1 MLNKFKILIFII
13 FIFQSNILLAQDQFN
28 FDVTEIEI
36 KENGN
41 KFFGLKRG
49 TITTDSGLVI
59 NADKFIYD
67 KILNILDAEGNV
79 KIIDKLNN
87 YTIYT
92 SKITYLKNDE
102 IIFTKG
108 DSKAVNDNT
117 VILAQE
123 FKYLKKT
130 NLLIAKNK
138 VTIDDPDED
147 IVIFSQEITYDQNKN
162 VIFTEG
168 FTEARVQNKY
178 NFYSKNVFYNKQ
190 NAELSSKKKTQVLDD
205 KYNLYELDKFNY
217 SKKEFLLKGE
227 NVKIKTNFNSN
238 INSDEYFFES
248 GFFDLDN
255 RNFNASNTKISM
267 QKSIFGNIENDP
279 RLFGVTSFKEGK
291 ITQVNK
297 GMFTSCKKRE
307 GCPPWSIQ
315 AQKIIHDKKKK
326 QLIYDHAFIKV
337 YDFPIVY
344 FPKFFHPDP
353 TVKRQSG
360 LLKPILNESE
370 ILGSSLQLPYFKI
383 LSTDRDITFRPNIF
397 NNNIFMLQNEYR
409 EKTENSTLIADFA
422 FTNGY
427 KSSLSNK
434 KKSISHLFAKYKSN
448 LNLNNF
454 ISSKLNI
461 NLEKVTN
468 DTYLK
473 VFDGNLSE
481 MAVRPDKNNLIS
493 SIDLSLEHD
502 DFNFSTGLTSYE
514 TLSGK
519 NSDRYQYVLPY
530 FNFSKNLFENQDLF
544 NISFNSSGSNNL
556 KNTNNLRSRIVN
568 DINIESND
576 YIFDSGLKNKFG
588 TYLKN
593 LNTTGKNDDLYK
605 SSPQVEL
612 MGIFEMSSSLPLIK
626 YGEMFNDYIEPK
638 ISFRFNPSD
647 MKDHSNSSRKINTSN
662 IFEINRLGL
671 TDTFEEGKSLTIGF
685 EYKKERIEN
694 INNYFGFKVG
704 SVFRHDDEVRI
715 PSSSSIKQSGDLIG
729 SVEGNLNKNF
739 NFSYDFAIDNNY
751 KTLEYNSFNADF
763 NFNKFSTGIK
773 FIEEN
778 GKIGDA
784 NSIENTLSY
793 KFDENNYLSFN
804 TRRNR
809 KINFTE
815 FYDLIY
821 EYKNDCLTAGIKFKK
836 TYYQDRDL
844 LPTENL
850 IFSITLFPITTYEK
864 DFNNL
869 QETIDR
875 LKE

>member
-1 MLNKFKILIFII
+1 MKNKINKIIYL
-13 FIFQSNILLAQDQFN
+13 FIFLLLSFSANSQEQFN
-28 FDVTEIEI
+28 FDVTQIDI
-36 KENGN
+36 LENGN
-41 KFFGLKRG
+41 KFIGTKRG
-49 TITTDSGLVI
+49 TITTDSGVVI
-59 NADKFIYD
+59 NADKFIYN
-67 KILNILDAEGNV
+67 KILNILDAQGDI
-79 KIIDKLNN
+79 KIIDKFNN
-87 YTIYT
+87 FTIYT
-92 SKITYLKNDE
+92 NEITYLKNNE

-108 DSKAVNDNT
+108 DSRADNDNT
-117 VILAQE
+117 TILAQE
-123 FKYLKKT
+123 FKYLKKN

-138 VTIDDPDED
+138 VKIDDADED
-147 IVIFSQEITYDQNKN
+147 IVIFSKEITYDQNKN
-162 VIFTEG
+162 IIFTEG

-178 NFYSKNVFYNKQ
+178 NFYSNNVFYNKQ
-190 NAELSSKKKTQVLDD
+190 NTELASKKKTQILDD
-205 KYNLYELDKFNY
+205 KFNLYELDEFNY

-248 GFFDLDN
+248 GFFNLDN
-255 RNFNASNTKISM
+255 RNFNAGNTKISM

-297 GMFTSCKKRE
+297 GIFTSCKKRE

-326 QLIYDHAFIKV
+326 QLIYDNAFLKV

-370 ILGSSLQLPYFKI
+370 TLGSSLQLPYFKI

-481 MAVRPDKNNLIS
+481 MAVRPDKNTLTS
-493 SIDLSLEHD
+493 SIDLYLEHY

-514 TLSGK
+514 TLNGK

-530 FNFSKNLFENQDLF
+530 FNFSKNLFENQNSF
-544 NISFNSSGSNNL
+544 NISLNSSGSNNL
-556 KNTNNLRSRIVN
+556 RNTNNLRSRIVN
-568 DINIESND
+568 DLSIESND
-576 YIFDSGLKNKFG
+576 YTFDSGLKYKFG
-588 TYLKN
+588 TYFKN
-593 LNTTGKNDDLYK
+593 LNTTGKNDQLYK

-612 MGIFEMSSSLPLIK
+612 IGIFEMNSSLPLIK
-626 YGEMFNDYIEPK
+626 YGEIFNDYIEPK
-638 ISFRFNPSD
+638 ISFRFNPSEMND
-647 MKDHSNSSRKINTSN
+647 YSNSSRKINSSN
-662 IFEINRLGL
+662 IFAINRLGL
-671 TDTFEEGKSLTIGF
+671 IDTFEEGQSITMGF

-694 INNYFGFKVG
+694 INNYFGFKVA
-704 SVFRHDDEVRI
+704 SVLRHKDEARI

-729 SVEGNLNKNF
+729 SIQNNLNKNL

-778 GKIGDA
+778 GKVGDA
-784 NSIENTLSY
+784 NSIENTLRY
-793 KFDENNYLSFN
+793 NFDENNYLSFN

-809 KINFTE
+809 KINLTE
-815 FYDLIY
+815 YYDLIY
-821 EYKNDCLTAGIKFKK
+821 EYKNDCLTAGIKYNK

-844 LPTENL
+844 QPTENFM
-850 IFSITLFPITTYEK
+850 ISITLFPLTTYETNF
-864 DFNNL
+864 DGI
-869 QETIDR
+869 Q
-875 LKE
+875 

>member
-59 NADKFIYD
+59 NADRFIYD
-67 KILNILDAEGNV
+67 KILNILDAQGNV
-79 KIIDKLNN
+79 KIIDKFNN

-92 SKITYLKNDE
+92 NKITYLKNDE

-138 VTIDDPDED
+138 VTINDPDED

-297 GMFTSCKKRE
+297 GIFTSCKKRE

-326 QLIYDHAFIKV
+326 QLIYDNAFLKV

-729 SVEGNLNKNF
+729 SVESNLNKNL

-784 NSIENTLSY
+784 NSIENTLRY
-793 KFDENNYLSFN
+793 NFDENNYLSFN

-809 KINFTE
+809 KISFTE
-815 FYDLIY
+815 YYNLIY
-821 EYKNDCLTAGIKFKK
+821 EYKNDCLTAGIKYNKI
-836 TYYQDRDL
+836 YYQDRDL
-844 LPTENL
+844 LPTENFM
-850 IFSITLFPITTYEK
+850 ISITLFPLTTYETNF
-864 DFNNL
+864 DGI
-869 QETIDR
+869 Q
-875 LKE
+875 

>member
-67 KILNILDAEGNV
+67 KILNILDAQGNV

-92 SKITYLKNDE
+92 NKITYLKNDE

-326 QLIYDHAFIKV
+326 QLIYDNAFLKV

-370 ILGSSLQLPYFKI
+370 TLGSSLQLPYFKI

-729 SVEGNLNKNF
+729 SIQSNLNKNL

-784 NSIENTLSY
+784 NSIENTLRY
-793 KFDENNYLSFN
+793 NFDENNYLSFN

-809 KINFTE
+809 KISFTE
-815 FYDLIY
+815 YYNLIY
-821 EYKNDCLTAGIKFKK
+821 EYKNDCLTAGIKYNK
-836 TYYQDRDL
+836 TFYQDRDL
-844 LPTENL
+844 LPAENFM
-850 IFSITLFPITTYEK
+850 FSITLFPLTTYETNF
-864 DFNNL
+864 DGI
-869 QETIDR
+869 Q
-875 LKE
+875 

>member
-67 KILNILDAEGNV
+67 KILNILDAQGNV

-92 SKITYLKNDE
+92 NKITYLKNDE

-255 RNFNASNTKISM
+255 RNFNAGNTKISM

-297 GMFTSCKKRE
+297 GIFTSCKKRE

-326 QLIYDHAFIKV
+326 QLIYDNAFLKV

-370 ILGSSLQLPYFKI
+370 TLGSSLQLPYFKI

-647 MKDHSNSSRKINTSN
+647 MKDYSNSSRKINTSN

-729 SVEGNLNKNF
+729 SVEGNLNKNL

-784 NSIENTLSY
+784 NSIENTLRY
-793 KFDENNYLSFN
+793 NFDENNYLSFN

-809 KINFTE
+809 KISFTE
-815 FYDLIY
+815 YYNLIY
-821 EYKNDCLTAGIKFKK
+821 EYKNDCLTAGIKYNK
-836 TYYQDRDL
+836 TFYQDRDL
-844 LPTENL
+844 LPAENFM
-850 IFSITLFPITTYEK
+850 FSITLFPLTTYETNF
-864 DFNNL
+864 DGI
-869 QETIDR
+869 Q
-875 LKE
+875 

>member
-49 TITTDSGLVI
+49 SITTDSGLVI

-67 KILNILDAEGNV
+67 KILNILDAQGNV
-79 KIIDKLNN
+79 KIIDKFNN

-92 SKITYLKNDE
+92 NKITYLKNDE

-297 GMFTSCKKRE
+297 GIFTSCKKRE

-326 QLIYDHAFIKV
+326 QLIYDHAFLKV

-370 ILGSSLQLPYFKI
+370 TLGSSLQLPYFKI

-647 MKDHSNSSRKINTSN
+647 MKDYSNSSRKINTSN

-671 TDTFEEGKSLTIGF
+671 ADTFEEGKSLTIGF

-729 SVEGNLNKNF
+729 SVEGNLNKNL

-784 NSIENTLSY
+784 NSIENTLRY
-793 KFDENNYLSFN
+793 NFDENNYLSFN

-809 KINFTE
+809 KISFTE
-815 FYDLIY
+815 YYNLIY
-821 EYKNDCLTAGIKFKK
+821 EYKNDCLTAGIKYNK

-844 LPTENL
+844 LPTENFM
-850 IFSITLFPITTYEK
+850 ISITLFPLTTYETNF
-864 DFNNL
+864 DGI
-869 QETIDR
+869 Q
-875 LKE
+875 

>member
-67 KILNILDAEGNV
+67 KILNILDAQGNV

-92 SKITYLKNDE
+92 NKITYLKNDE

-297 GMFTSCKKRE
+297 GIFTSCKKRE

-370 ILGSSLQLPYFKI
+370 TLGSSLQLPYFKI

-671 TDTFEEGKSLTIGF
+671 ADTFEEGKSLTIGF

-729 SVEGNLNKNF
+729 SIQSNLNKNL

-784 NSIENTLSY
+784 NSIENTLRY
-793 KFDENNYLSFN
+793 NFDENNYLSFN

-809 KINFTE
+809 KISFTE
-815 FYDLIY
+815 YYNLIY
-821 EYKNDCLTAGIKFKK
+821 EYKNDCLTAGIKYNK
-836 TYYQDRDL
+836 TFYQDRDL
-844 LPTENL
+844 LPTENFM
-850 IFSITLFPITTYEK
+850 ISITLFPLTTYETNF
-864 DFNNL
+864 DGI
-869 QETIDR
+869 Q
-875 LKE
+875 

>member
-92 SKITYLKNDE
+92 NKITYLKNDE

-217 SKKEFLLKGE
+217 SKKDFLLKGE

-370 ILGSSLQLPYFKI
+370 TLGSSLQLPYFKI

-784 NSIENTLSY
+784 NSIENTLRY
-793 KFDENNYLSFN
+793 NFDENNYLSFN

-809 KINFTE
+809 KISFTE
-815 FYDLIY
+815 YYNLIY
-821 EYKNDCLTAGIKFKK
+821 EYKNDCLTAGIKYNK

-844 LPTENL
+844 LPTENFM
-850 IFSITLFPITTYEK
+850 ISITLFPLTTYETNF
-864 DFNNL
+864 DGI
-869 QETIDR
+869 Q
-875 LKE
+875 

>member
-92 SKITYLKNDE
+92 NKITYLKNDE
-102 IIFTKG
+102 IIVTKG

-217 SKKEFLLKGE
+217 SKKDFLLKGE

-279 RLFGVTSFKEGK
+279 RLFGVTSFKKGK

-326 QLIYDHAFIKV
+326 QLIYDHAFLKV

-481 MAVRPDKNNLIS
+481 MVVRPDKNNLIS

-576 YIFDSGLKNKFG
+576 YIFDSGSKNKFG

-612 MGIFEMSSSLPLIK
+612 MGIFEMSTSLPLIK
-626 YGEMFNDYIEPK
+626 YGEIFNDYIEPK

-704 SVFRHDDEVRI
+704 SVFRHDDQVRI

-729 SVEGNLNKNF
+729 SIQSNLNKNL

-751 KTLEYNSFNADF
+751 KTFEYNSFTADF

-784 NSIENTLSY
+784 NSIENTLRY
-793 KFDENNYLSFN
+793 NFDENNYLSFN

-809 KINFTE
+809 NISLTE
-815 FYDLIY
+815 YYNLIY
-821 EYKNDCLTAGIKFKK
+821 EYKNDCLTAGIKYNK

-844 LPTENL
+844 LPTENFM
-850 IFSITLFPITTYEK
+850 ISITLFPLATYETNF
-864 DFNNL
+864 DGI
-869 QETIDR
+869 Q
-875 LKE
+875 

>member
-13 FIFQSNILLAQDQFN
+13 FIFQFNILLAQDQFN

-49 TITTDSGLVI
+49 KITTDSGLVI

-67 KILNILDAEGNV
+67 KILNILDAHGNV

-92 SKITYLKNDE
+92 NKITYLKNDE

-162 VIFTEG
+162 VILTEG

-255 RNFNASNTKISM
+255 RNFDAGNTKVSM
-267 QKSIFGNIENDP
+267 QKGIFGNIENDP
-279 RLFGVTSFKEGK
+279 RLFGVTSFKEGE
-291 ITQVNK
+291 ITQINK
-297 GMFTSCKKRE
+297 GVFTSCKKRE

-337 YDFPIVY
+337 YDLPIIY

-370 ILGSSLQLPYFKI
+370 TLGSSLQLPYFKI

-397 NNNIFMLQNEYR
+397 NKNIFMLQNEYR

-434 KKSISHLFAKYKSN
+434 KKNISHLFAKYKSN

-461 NLEKVTN
+461 NLQKVTN

-481 MAVRPDKNNLIS
+481 MAVKPDKNNLTS
-493 SIDLSLEHD
+493 SIDLSLDHNN
-502 DFNFSTGLTSYE
+502 FNFSTGLTSYE
-514 TLSGK
+514 KLSGK
-519 NSDRYQYVLPY
+519 NSDRYQFVLPY
-530 FNFSKNLFENQDLF
+530 FNFSKNLFESQNLF
-544 NISFNSSGSNNL
+544 NISLNSTGSNNL

-568 DINIESND
+568 DLNIESND
-576 YIFDSGLKNKFG
+576 YIFDFGLKNKFR

-612 MGIFEMSSSLPLIK
+612 MGIFEISSSLPLIK
-626 YGEMFNDYIEPK
+626 YGEIFNDYIEPK

-647 MKDHSNSSRKINTSN
+647 MKDYSNSSRKINTSN

-671 TDTFEEGKSLTIGF
+671 TDTFEEGKSLTMGF
-685 EYKKERIEN
+685 EYKKESIEN

-704 SVFRHDDEVRI
+704 SVFRNNDEVRI

-729 SVEGNLNKNF
+729 SIESNLNKNL
-739 NFSYDFAIDNNY
+739 NFSYDFAIDNDY

-784 NSIENTLSY
+784 NSIENTLRY
-793 KFDENNYLSFN
+793 NFDENNYLSFN

-809 KINFTE
+809 KISFTE
-815 FYDLIY
+815 YYNLIY
-821 EYKNDCLTAGIKFKK
+821 EYKNDCLTAGIKYNK

-844 LPTENL
+844 LPTENFM
-850 IFSITLFPITTYEK
+850 ISITLFPLTTYETNF
-864 DFNNL
+864 DGI
-869 QETIDR
+869 Q
-875 LKE
+875 

>member
-67 KILNILDAEGNV
+67 KILNILDAQGNV

-92 SKITYLKNDE
+92 NKITYLKNDE

-178 NFYSKNVFYNKQ
+178 NFYSNNVFYNKQ

-255 RNFNASNTKISM
+255 RNFNAGNTKISM

-279 RLFGVTSFKEGK
+279 RLFGVTSFKEGE

-297 GMFTSCKKRE
+297 GIFTSCKKRE

-326 QLIYDHAFIKV
+326 QLIYDHAFLKV

-370 ILGSSLQLPYFKI
+370 TLGSSLQLPYFKI

-647 MKDHSNSSRKINTSN
+647 MKDYSNSSRKINTSN

-729 SVEGNLNKNF
+729 SIQSNLNKNL

-784 NSIENTLSY
+784 NSIENTLRY
-793 KFDENNYLSFN
+793 NFDENNYLSFN

-809 KINFTE
+809 KISFTE
-815 FYDLIY
+815 YYNLIY
-821 EYKNDCLTAGIKFKK
+821 EYKNDCLTAGIKYNK
-836 TYYQDRDL
+836 TFYQDRDL
-844 LPTENL
+844 LPTENFM
-850 IFSITLFPITTYEK
+850 ISITLFPLTTYETNF
-864 DFNNL
+864 DGI
-869 QETIDR
+869 Q
-875 LKE
+875 

>member
-1 MLNKFKILIFII
+1 MFSIINKMLNFPL
-13 FIFQSNILLAQDQFN
+13 
-28 FDVTEIEI
+28 
-36 KENGN
+36 
-41 KFFGLKRG
+41 
-49 TITTDSGLVI
+49 
-59 NADKFIYD
+59 
-67 KILNILDAEGNV
+67 
-79 KIIDKLNN
+79 
-87 YTIYT
+87 
-92 SKITYLKNDE
+92 
-102 IIFTKG
+102 
-108 DSKAVNDNT
+108 
-117 VILAQE
+117 
-123 FKYLKKT
+123 
-130 NLLIAKNK
+130 
-138 VTIDDPDED
+138 
-147 IVIFSQEITYDQNKN
+147 
-162 VIFTEG
+162 
-168 FTEARVQNKY
+168 
-178 NFYSKNVFYNKQ
+178 
-190 NAELSSKKKTQVLDD
+190 KKKTQVLDD

-248 GFFDLDN
+248 GFFYLDN
-255 RNFNASNTKISM
+255 RNFKAGNTKISM

-279 RLFGVTSFKEGK
+279 RLFGVTSFKEGE

-297 GMFTSCKKRE
+297 GIFTSCKKRE

-326 QLIYDHAFIKV
+326 QLIYDNAFLKV

-353 TVKRQSG
+353 TVKRQTG

-370 ILGSSLQLPYFKI
+370 TLGSSLQLPYFKI
-383 LSTDRDITFRPNIF
+383 ISTDRDITFRPNIF

-427 KSSLSNK
+427 KSSSSNK

-530 FNFSKNLFENQDLF
+530 FNFSKNLFENRDLF

-612 MGIFEMSSSLPLIK
+612 MGIFEMSSSLPMIK

-671 TDTFEEGKSLTIGF
+671 ADTFEEGKSLTIGF

-729 SVEGNLNKNF
+729 SVEGNLNKNL

-784 NSIENTLSY
+784 NSIENTLRY
-793 KFDENNYLSFN
+793 NFDENNYLSFN

-809 KINFTE
+809 KISFTE
-815 FYDLIY
+815 YYNLIY
-821 EYKNDCLTAGIKFKK
+821 EYKNDCLTAGIKYNK
-836 TYYQDRDL
+836 TFYQDRDL
-844 LPTENL
+844 LPAENFM
-850 IFSITLFPITTYEK
+850 FSITLFPLTTYETNF
-864 DFNNL
+864 DGI
-869 QETIDR
+869 Q
-875 LKE
+875 

>member
-49 TITTDSGLVI
+49 SITTDSGLVI

-92 SKITYLKNDE
+92 NKITYLKNDE

-117 VILAQE
+117 VILAQQ

-205 KYNLYELDKFNY
+205 KNNLYELDKFNY

-326 QLIYDHAFIKV
+326 QLIYDNAFLKV

-370 ILGSSLQLPYFKI
+370 TLGSSLQLPYFKI
-383 LSTDRDITFRPNIF
+383 ISTDRDITFRPNIF

-530 FNFSKNLFENQDLF
+530 FNFSKNLFENRDLF

-647 MKDHSNSSRKINTSN
+647 MKDYSNSSRKINTSN

-671 TDTFEEGKSLTIGF
+671 ADTFEEGKSLTIGF

-729 SVEGNLNKNF
+729 SIQSNLNKNL

-751 KTLEYNSFNADF
+751 KTFEYNSFNADF

-784 NSIENTLSY
+784 NSIENTLRY
-793 KFDENNYLSFN
+793 NFDENNYLSFN

-809 KINFTE
+809 KISFTE
-815 FYDLIY
+815 YYNLIY
-821 EYKNDCLTAGIKFKK
+821 EYKNDCLTAGIKYNK

-844 LPTENL
+844 LPTENFM
-850 IFSITLFPITTYEK
+850 ISITLFPLTTYETNF
-864 DFNNL
+864 DG
-869 QETIDR
+869 IR
-875 LKE
+875 

>member
-92 SKITYLKNDE
+92 NKITYLKNDE

-217 SKKEFLLKGE
+217 SKKDFLLKGE

-370 ILGSSLQLPYFKI
+370 TLGSSLQLPYFKI

-647 MKDHSNSSRKINTSN
+647 MKDYSNSSRKINTSN

-671 TDTFEEGKSLTIGF
+671 ADTFEEGKSLTIGF

-729 SVEGNLNKNF
+729 SIQSNLNKNL

-784 NSIENTLSY
+784 NSIENTLRY
-793 KFDENNYLSFN
+793 NFDENNYLSFN

-809 KINFTE
+809 KISFTE
-815 FYDLIY
+815 YYNLIY
-821 EYKNDCLTAGIKFKK
+821 EYKNDCLTAGIKYNK

-844 LPTENL
+844 LPTENFM
-850 IFSITLFPITTYEK
+850 ISITLFPLTTYETNF
-864 DFNNL
+864 DGI
-869 QETIDR
+869 Q
-875 LKE
+875 

>member
-1 MLNKFKILIFII
+1 MLNKFKILIFIL
-13 FIFQSNILLAQDQFN
+13 FIFQFNILQAQDQFN

-59 NADKFIYD
+59 NADRFIYD
-67 KILNILDAEGNV
+67 KILNILDAQGNV
-79 KIIDKLNN
+79 KIIDKFNN

-92 SKITYLKNDE
+92 NKITYLKNDE

-255 RNFNASNTKISM
+255 RNFNAGNTKISM
-267 QKSIFGNIENDP
+267 QKGIFGNIENDP
-279 RLFGVTSFKEGK
+279 RLFGVTSFKEGE

-297 GMFTSCKKRE
+297 GVFTSCKKRE

-326 QLIYDHAFIKV
+326 QLIYDNAFLKV

-729 SVEGNLNKNF
+729 SVEGNLNKNL

-784 NSIENTLSY
+784 NSIENTLRY
-793 KFDENNYLSFN
+793 NFDENNYLSFN

-809 KINFTE
+809 KISFTE
-815 FYDLIY
+815 YYNLIY
-821 EYKNDCLTAGIKFKK
+821 EYKNDCLTAGIKYNK
-836 TYYQDRDL
+836 TFYQDRDL
-844 LPTENL
+844 LPAENFM
-850 IFSITLFPITTYEK
+850 FSITLFPLTTYETNF
-864 DFNNL
+864 DGI
-869 QETIDR
+869 Q
-875 LKE
+875 

>member
-1 MLNKFKILIFII
+1 MLNKFKILIFIL
-13 FIFQSNILLAQDQFN
+13 FIFQFNILQAQDQFN

-67 KILNILDAEGNV
+67 KIPNILDAQGNV
-79 KIIDKLNN
+79 KIIDKFNN
-87 YTIYT
+87 HTIYT
-92 SKITYLKNDE
+92 NKITYLKNDE

-217 SKKEFLLKGE
+217 SKKDFLLKGE

-255 RNFNASNTKISM
+255 RNFNAGNTKISM

-297 GMFTSCKKRE
+297 GIFTSCKKRE

-326 QLIYDHAFIKV
+326 QLIYDNAFLKV

-481 MAVRPDKNNLIS
+481 MAVRPDKNNLTS

-647 MKDHSNSSRKINTSN
+647 MKDYSNSSRKINTSN

-729 SVEGNLNKNF
+729 SIQSNLNKNL

-784 NSIENTLSY
+784 NSIENTLRY
-793 KFDENNYLSFN
+793 NFDENNYLSFN

-809 KINFTE
+809 KISFTE
-815 FYDLIY
+815 YYNLIY
-821 EYKNDCLTAGIKFKK
+821 EYKNDCLTAGIKYNK
-836 TYYQDRDL
+836 TFYQDRDL
-844 LPTENL
+844 LPTENFM
-850 IFSITLFPITTYEK
+850 ISITLFPLTTYETNF
-864 DFNNL
+864 DGI
-869 QETIDR
+869 Q
-875 LKE
+875 

>member
-13 FIFQSNILLAQDQFN
+13 IIFQFNILLAQDQFN

-67 KILNILDAEGNV
+67 KILNILDAQGNV

-92 SKITYLKNDE
+92 NKITYLKNDE

-205 KYNLYELDKFNY
+205 KNNLYELDKFNY
-217 SKKEFLLKGE
+217 SKKDFLLKGE

-370 ILGSSLQLPYFKI
+370 TLGSSLQLPYFKI

-638 ISFRFNPSD
+638 ISFRFNPSN
-647 MKDHSNSSRKINTSN
+647 MKDYSNSSRKINTSN

-671 TDTFEEGKSLTIGF
+671 ADTFEEGKSLTIGF

-729 SVEGNLNKNF
+729 SVEGNLNKNL

-784 NSIENTLSY
+784 NSIENTLRY
-793 KFDENNYLSFN
+793 NFDENNYLSFN

-809 KINFTE
+809 KISFTE
-815 FYDLIY
+815 YYNLIY
-821 EYKNDCLTAGIKFKK
+821 EYKNDCLTAGIKYNK
-836 TYYQDRDL
+836 TFYQDRDL
-844 LPTENL
+844 LPAENFM
-850 IFSITLFPITTYEK
+850 FSITLFPLTTYETNF
-864 DFNNL
+864 DGI
-869 QETIDR
+869 Q
-875 LKE
+875 

>member
-1 MLNKFKILIFII
+1 MINKFKIILFVILTFH
-13 FIFQSNILLAQDQFN
+13 SNILFGQEQFN

-41 KFFGLKRG
+41 KFIGLKRG
-49 TITTDSGLVI
+49 TITTDNGI
-59 NADKFIYD
+59 IIDADNFIYD
-67 KILNILDAEGNV
+67 KISNILNAQGNV
-79 KIIDKLNN
+79 KIIDENN
-87 YTIYT
+87 NTVIF
-92 SKITYLKNDE
+92 SNKITYLKNDE

-108 DSKAVNDNT
+108 DSKAINDNT

-130 NLLIAKNK
+130 NVLIAKNK
-138 VTIDDPDED
+138 VKIDDLEED
-147 IVIFSQEITYDQNKN
+147 IVIFAQEITYDQDKN
-162 VIFTEG
+162 IIFTEG
-168 FTEARVQNKY
+168 FTEAKIQDKY
-178 NFYSKNVFYNKQ
+178 NFYSNNVFYNKQ
-190 NAELSSKKKTQVLDD
+190 NAELTSKKKTQVLDD
-205 KYNLYELDKFNY
+205 KLNLYELDEFKY
-217 SKKEFLLKGE
+217 SKEKFLLKGK
-227 NVKIKTNFNSN
+227 NVKIKTNLNSN
-238 INSDEYFFES
+238 NNSDEYFFDS
-248 GFFDLDN
+248 GFFNLN
-255 RNFNASNTKISM
+255 NKNFNAGKTKISM
-267 QKSIFGNIENDP
+267 NKSIFGNIENDP
-279 RLFGVTSFKEGK
+279 RLLGVMSFKEDE

-297 GMFTSCKKRE
+297 GIFTSCKKRE
-307 GCPPWSIQ
+307 GCPPWSVQ

-326 QLIYDHAFIKV
+326 QLIYDHALIKV
-337 YDFPIVY
+337 YDFPVFY

-370 ILGSSLQLPYFKI
+370 ILGSSLQIPYFKI

-409 EKTENSTLIADFA
+409 EKTKNSTLIADFA
-422 FTNGY
+422 FTKGY

-434 KKSISHLFAKYKSN
+434 EKSISHLFAEYKSN
-448 LNLNNF
+448 LDLDNF

-461 NLEKVTN
+461 NLAKVTN

-481 MAVRPDKNNLIS
+481 MLIRPSKGSLTS

-502 DFNFSTGLTSYE
+502 DFNFSTGLKSYE
-514 TLSGK
+514 KLSGK
-519 NSDRYQYVLPY
+519 NSDRYQYVLPH
-530 FNFSKNLFENQDLF
+530 FNFSKNLFENQNLF
-544 NISFNSSGSNNL
+544 NISLNSSGSNNL

-568 DINIESND
+568 DLSIESND
-576 YIFDSGLKNKFG
+576 YIFDSGLKNNFG

-593 LNTTGKNDDLYK
+593 LNTSGKNDDLYK

-626 YGEMFNDYIEPK
+626 YGEIFNDYIEPK

-647 MKDHSNSSRKINTSN
+647 MKDYSNSSRKINTSN

-671 TDTFEEGKSLTIGF
+671 ADTFEEGKSLTMGF
-685 EYKKERIEN
+685 EYKKERIDN

-704 SVFRHDDEVRI
+704 TVFRNDEEARI

-729 SVEGNLNKNF
+729 SIESNLNKNL
-739 NFSYDFAIDNNY
+739 NFSYNFAIDNNY
-751 KTLEYNSFNADF
+751 KTIEYNSFNANF
-763 NFNKFSTGIK
+763 NFNKFSTELK

-778 GKIGDA
+778 GKIGDS
-784 NSIENTLSY
+784 NSIENTISY
-793 KFDENNYLSFN
+793 NFDENNYLSFN

-815 FYDLIY
+815 YYDLIY
-821 EYKNDCLTAGIKFKK
+821 EYKIDCLTAGIKYKK

-844 LPTENL
+844 LPAENF
-850 IFSITLFPITTYEK
+850 IITVTLFPLTTYET
-864 DFNNL
+864 DF
-869 QETIDR
+869 DR
-875 LKE
+875 DRIK

>member
-1 MLNKFKILIFII
+1 MLNKFKILIFIL
-13 FIFQSNILLAQDQFN
+13 FIFQFNILLAQDQFN

-49 TITTDSGLVI
+49 KITTDSGLVI

-67 KILNILDAEGNV
+67 KILNILDAHGNV

-92 SKITYLKNDE
+92 NKITYLKNDE

-138 VTIDDPDED
+138 VTINDPDED

-297 GMFTSCKKRE
+297 GIFTSCKKRE

-326 QLIYDHAFIKV
+326 QLIYDHAFLKV

-370 ILGSSLQLPYFKI
+370 TLGSSLQLPYFKI

-434 KKSISHLFAKYKSN
+434 KKNISHLFAKYKSN

-461 NLEKVTN
+461 NLQKVTN

-481 MAVRPDKNNLIS
+481 MAVKPDKNNLIS

-729 SVEGNLNKNF
+729 SIQSNLNKNL

-784 NSIENTLSY
+784 NSIENTLRY
-793 KFDENNYLSFN
+793 NFDENNYLSFN

-809 KINFTE
+809 KISFTE
-815 FYDLIY
+815 YYNLIY
-821 EYKNDCLTAGIKFKK
+821 EYKNDCLTAGIKYNK

-844 LPTENL
+844 LPTENFM
-850 IFSITLFPITTYEK
+850 ISITLFPLTTYETNF
-864 DFNNL
+864 DGI
-869 QETIDR
+869 Q
-875 LKE
+875 

>member
-205 KYNLYELDKFNY
+205 KNNLYELDKFNY
-217 SKKEFLLKGE
+217 SKKDFLLKGE

-326 QLIYDHAFIKV
+326 QLIYDHAFLKI
-337 YDFPIVY
+337 YDFPVVY

-353 TVKRQSG
+353 SVKRQSG
-360 LLKPILNESE
+360 LLKPVLNESDL
-370 ILGSSLQLPYFKI
+370 LGSSIQVPYFHVISKNK
-383 LSTDRDITFRPNIF
+383 DITFRPNIF
-397 NNNIFMLQNEYR
+397 DSEIYMLQNEYR
-409 EKTENSTLIADFA
+409 QKTEFSSMLADFA
-422 FTNGY
+422 FIKGY
-427 KSSLSNK
+427 QSSGSNRK
-434 KKSISHLFAKYKSN
+434 NISHLFAKYKSN

-638 ISFRFNPSD
+638 ISLRFNPSD
-647 MKDHSNSSRKINTSN
+647 MKDYSNSSRKINTSN

-671 TDTFEEGKSLTIGF
+671 VDTFEEGKSLTIGF

-694 INNYFGFKVG
+694 INNYFRFKVG
-704 SVFRHDDEVRI
+704 SVFRNDEEERI

-729 SVEGNLNKNF
+729 SVEGNLNENF

-793 KFDENNYLSFN
+793 KFDENNYLYFN

-844 LPTENL
+844 LPTENF

>member
-49 TITTDSGLVI
+49 SITTDSGLVI

-67 KILNILDAEGNV
+67 KILNILDAQGNV

-92 SKITYLKNDE
+92 NKITYLKNDE

-123 FKYLKKT
+123 FKYFKKT

-138 VTIDDPDED
+138 VTINDPDED

-248 GFFDLDN
+248 GFFNLDN
-255 RNFNASNTKISM
+255 RNFNAGKTKISM

-279 RLFGVTSFKEGK
+279 RLFGVTSSKEGK
-291 ITQVNK
+291 ITQINK
-297 GMFTSCKKRE
+297 GIFTSCKKRE

-326 QLIYDHAFIKV
+326 QLIYDNAFLKV

-360 LLKPILNESE
+360 LLKPILNESKT
-370 ILGSSLQLPYFKI
+370 LGSSLQLPYFKI
-383 LSTDRDITFRPNIF
+383 ISTDRDITFRPNIF

-568 DINIESND
+568 DIKIESND

-638 ISFRFNPSD
+638 ISFRFNPSN
-647 MKDHSNSSRKINTSN
+647 MKDYSNSRRKINASN

-671 TDTFEEGKSLTIGF
+671 ADTFEEGKSLTIGF

-729 SVEGNLNKNF
+729 SVEGNLNKNL

-784 NSIENTLSY
+784 NSIENTLRY
-793 KFDENNYLSFN
+793 NFDENNYLSFN

-809 KINFTE
+809 KISFTE
-815 FYDLIY
+815 YYNLIY
-821 EYKNDCLTAGIKFKK
+821 EYKNDCLTAGIKYNK
-836 TYYQDRDL
+836 TFYQDRDL
-844 LPTENL
+844 LPAENFM
-850 IFSITLFPITTYEK
+850 FSITLFPLTTYETNF
-864 DFNNL
+864 DGI
-869 QETIDR
+869 Q
-875 LKE
+875 

>member
-67 KILNILDAEGNV
+67 KILNILDAQGNV

-92 SKITYLKNDE
+92 NKITYLKNDE

-279 RLFGVTSFKEGK
+279 RLFGVTSFKEGE

-297 GMFTSCKKRE
+297 GIFTSCKKRE

-326 QLIYDHAFIKV
+326 QLIYDNAFLKV

-370 ILGSSLQLPYFKI
+370 TLGSSLQLPYFKI

-647 MKDHSNSSRKINTSN
+647 MKDYSNSSRKINTSN

-729 SVEGNLNKNF
+729 SVEGNLNKNL

-784 NSIENTLSY
+784 NSIENTLRY
-793 KFDENNYLSFN
+793 NFDENNYLSFN

-809 KINFTE
+809 KISFTE
-815 FYDLIY
+815 YYNLIY
-821 EYKNDCLTAGIKFKK
+821 EYKNDCLTAGIKYNK

-844 LPTENL
+844 LPTENFM
-850 IFSITLFPITTYEK
+850 ISITLFPLTTYETNF
-864 DFNNL
+864 DGI
-869 QETIDR
+869 Q
-875 LKE
+875 

>member
-67 KILNILDAEGNV
+67 KILNILDAQGNV

-92 SKITYLKNDE
+92 NKITYLKNDE

-255 RNFNASNTKISM
+255 RNFNAGNTKISL

-326 QLIYDHAFIKV
+326 QLIYDNAFLKV

-370 ILGSSLQLPYFKI
+370 TLGSSLQLPYFKI

-647 MKDHSNSSRKINTSN
+647 MKDYSNSSRKINTSN

-671 TDTFEEGKSLTIGF
+671 ADTFEEGKSLTIGF

-729 SVEGNLNKNF
+729 SIQSNLNKNL

-784 NSIENTLSY
+784 NSIENTLRY
-793 KFDENNYLSFN
+793 NFDENNYLSFN

-809 KINFTE
+809 KISFTE
-815 FYDLIY
+815 YYNLIY
-821 EYKNDCLTAGIKFKK
+821 EYKNDCLTAGIKYNK

-844 LPTENL
+844 LPTENFM
-850 IFSITLFPITTYEK
+850 ISITLFPLTTYETNF
-864 DFNNL
+864 DGI
-869 QETIDR
+869 Q
-875 LKE
+875 

>member
-1 MLNKFKILIFII
+1 MLNKFKILFFII
-13 FIFQSNILLAQDQFN
+13 FIFQFNILLAQDQFN

-59 NADKFIYD
+59 NADRFIYD
-67 KILNILDAEGNV
+67 KILNTLDAQGNV
-79 KIIDKLNN
+79 KIIDKFNN

-92 SKITYLKNDE
+92 NKITYLKNDE

-255 RNFNASNTKISM
+255 RNFNAGKTKISM

-370 ILGSSLQLPYFKI
+370 TLGSSLQLPYFKI

-427 KSSLSNK
+427 KSSSSNK

-481 MAVRPDKNNLIS
+481 MTVRPDKNNLIS

-638 ISFRFNPSD
+638 ISFRFNPSN
-647 MKDHSNSSRKINTSN
+647 MKDYSNSRRKINTSN

-671 TDTFEEGKSLTIGF
+671 ADTFEEGKSLTIGF

-729 SVEGNLNKNF
+729 SVEGNLNKNL

-784 NSIENTLSY
+784 NSIENTLRY
-793 KFDENNYLSFN
+793 NFDENNYLSFN

-809 KINFTE
+809 KISFTE
-815 FYDLIY
+815 YYNLIY
-821 EYKNDCLTAGIKFKK
+821 EYKNDCLTAGIKYNK
-836 TYYQDRDL
+836 TFYQDRDL
-844 LPTENL
+844 LPAENFM
-850 IFSITLFPITTYEK
+850 FSITLFPLTTYETNF
-864 DFNNL
+864 DG
-869 QETIDR
+869 IR
-875 LKE
+875 

>member
-13 FIFQSNILLAQDQFN
+13 VIFQSNILLAQDQFI
-28 FDVTEIEI
+28 FDITEIEI

-41 KFFGLKRG
+41 KFYGLKRG
-49 TITTDSGLVI
+49 TITTNSGLVI

-67 KILNILDAEGNV
+67 KILNILDAQGDV
-79 KIIDKLNN
+79 KIIDKFNN
-87 YTIYT
+87 YIIYT
-92 SKITYLKNDE
+92 NKITYLKNDE

-108 DSKAVNDNT
+108 DSKALNDNT
-117 VILAQE
+117 IILAEE
-123 FKYLKKT
+123 FKYLKKN

-138 VTIDDPDED
+138 VKIDDPDEN

-248 GFFDLDN
+248 GFFDLNN
-255 RNFNASNTKISM
+255 RNFNAGKTKISM

-297 GMFTSCKKRE
+297 GIFTSCKKRE
-307 GCPPWSIQ
+307 GCPPWSIE

-370 ILGSSLQLPYFKI
+370 TLGSSLQLPYFKI

-481 MAVRPDKNNLIS
+481 MAVRPDKNNLVS

-530 FNFSKNLFENQDLF
+530 FNFSKSLFENQNLF
-544 NISFNSSGSNNL
+544 NISLNSSGSNNL
-556 KNTNNLRSRIVN
+556 KNTNSLRSRIVN
-568 DINIESND
+568 DLNIESND

-593 LNTTGKNDDLYK
+593 LNSTGKNDDLYK

-626 YGEMFNDYIEPK
+626 YGEIFNDYIEPK

-704 SVFRHDDEVRI
+704 SVFRHDDQVKI

-729 SVEGNLNKNF
+729 SIQSNLNKNL

-751 KTLEYNSFNADF
+751 KTFEYNSFNADF

-784 NSIENTLSY
+784 NSIENTLRY
-793 KFDENNYLSFN
+793 NFDENNYLSFN

-809 KINFTE
+809 KISFTE
-815 FYDLIY
+815 YYNLIY
-821 EYKNDCLTAGIKFKK
+821 EYKNDCLTAGIKYNK

-844 LPTENL
+844 LPTENFM
-850 IFSITLFPITTYEK
+850 ISITLFPLTTYESNF
-864 DFNNL
+864 DGI
-869 QETIDR
+869 Q
-875 LKE
+875 

>member
-1 MLNKFKILIFII
+1 MLNKFKILIIVII
-13 FIFQSNILLAQDQFN
+13 LFQFNILLAKDQFN
-28 FDVTEIEI
+28 FDITEIEI

-49 TITTDSGLVI
+49 SITTNSGI
-59 NADKFIYD
+59 EIDADEFIYD
-67 KILNILDAEGNV
+67 KILNILDAQGNV

-87 YTIYT
+87 YTIY
-92 SKITYLKNDE
+92 SNKITYLKNDE

-108 DSKAVNDNT
+108 ASKAINDNMVLT
-117 VILAQE
+117 ADE
-123 FKYLKKT
+123 FKYLKR
-130 NLLIAKNK
+130 NNILIAKNK
-138 VTIDDPDED
+138 VKIDNPDEN
-147 IVIFSQEITYDQNKN
+147 ILIITEELTYDQNKDI
-162 VIFTEG
+162 IFTKG
-168 FTEARVQNKY
+168 FTEAKVQNKY
-178 NFYSKNVFYNKQ
+178 NFYSNNVFYNNQ
-190 NAELSSKKKTQVLDD
+190 NAELASKKKTQVLDD
-205 KYNLYELDKFNY
+205 NFNLYELDEFNY
-217 SKKEFLLKGE
+217 SKKKFLLKGK

-238 INSDEYFFES
+238 NNSDEYFFES
-248 GFFDLDN
+248 GFFDLKN
-255 RNFNASNTKISM
+255 RNFNAGETKINM
-267 QKSIFGNIENDP
+267 QKGVFGNIENDP
-279 RLFGVTSFKEGK
+279 RLFGARSFKEDE
-291 ITQVNK
+291 ITQVDK
-297 GMFTSCKKRE
+297 GIFTSCKKRE

-315 AQKIIHDKKKK
+315 AQKIIHNKKKK
-326 QLIYDHAFIKV
+326 QLIYDHALLKI
-337 YDFPIVY
+337 YDIPVVY

-360 LLKPILNESE
+360 LLKPILNESQ
-370 ILGSSLQLPYFKI
+370 ILGSSLQIPYFKS
-383 LSTDRDITFRPNIF
+383 LSHQKDITFRPNIF
-397 NNNIFMLQNEYR
+397 NENIFMLQNEYR
-409 EKTENSTLIADFA
+409 EKTKNSTLLADFA
-422 FTNGY
+422 FTKGY

-448 LNLNNF
+448 LNLDNF

-481 MAVRPDKNNLIS
+481 MAVRPDKNNLTS
-493 SIDLSLEHD
+493 SIDLSFEHD
-502 DFNFSTGLTSYE
+502 NFNFSTGLTSYE
-514 TLSGK
+514 KLSGK

-530 FNFSKNLFENQDLF
+530 FNFSKNLLENQNLF
-544 NISFNSSGSNNL
+544 NISLNSSGSNNL

-568 DINIESND
+568 DLNIESND
-576 YIFDSGLKNKFG
+576 YIFDFGLKNKFG

-605 SSPQVEL
+605 SSPQVEF

-626 YGEMFNDYIEPK
+626 YGEIFNNYIEPK

-647 MKDHSNSSRKINTSN
+647 MKDYSDSSRKINTSN

-671 TDTFEEGKSLTIGF
+671 TDTFEEGKSLTMGF

-704 SVFRHDDEVRI
+704 SVFRNNDEARI

-729 SVEGNLNKNF
+729 SIQSNLNKNL
-739 NFSYDFAIDNNY
+739 NFSYDFAMDNNY
-751 KTLEYNSFNADF
+751 KTLEYNSFNANF

-784 NSIENTLSY
+784 NSIENTLKY
-793 KFDENNYLSFN
+793 NFDENNYLSFN

-815 FYDLIY
+815 YYDLIY
-821 EYKNDCLTAGIKFKK
+821 EYKNDCLTAGIKYKK

-844 LPTENL
+844 LPTENFM
-850 IFSITLFPITTYEK
+850 ISITLFPLTTYET
-864 DFNNL
+864 NL
-869 QETIDR
+869 DGIQ
-875 LKE
+875 

>member
-1 MLNKFKILIFII
+1 MLNKFKILILI
-13 FIFQSNILLAQDQFN
+13 FVLFQSNILLAKDQFN
-28 FDVTEIEI
+28 FDITEIEI

-49 TITTDSGLVI
+49 TITTDSGVVI
-59 NADKFIYD
+59 DADKFIYD
-67 KILNILDAEGNV
+67 KVLNTLDAQGNV
-79 KIIDKLNN
+79 KIIDKFNN

-92 SKITYLKNDE
+92 NKITYLKNDE
-102 IIFTKG
+102 TIFTEG
-108 DSKAVNDNT
+108 GSKAVNDNT

-123 FKYLKKT
+123 FKYLKKN

-138 VTIDDPDED
+138 VKIDDPDED
-147 IVIFSQEITYDQNKN
+147 IVIYTQELTYDQNKN
-162 VIFTEG
+162 IIFTEG
-168 FTEARVQNKY
+168 FTEAKVQKKY
-178 NFYSKNVFYNKQ
+178 NFYSNNVFYNKK
-190 NAELSSKKKTQVLDD
+190 NDELSSKKKTQVLDD
-205 KYNLYELDKFNY
+205 KFNLYELDEFNY
-217 SKKEFLLKGE
+217 SKKEFLLKGK
-227 NVKIKTNFNSN
+227 NIKIKTNFNFIN
-238 INSDEYFFES
+238 NSDEYFFDS
-248 GFFDLDN
+248 GFFDLN
-255 RNFNASNTKISM
+255 HRNFNAGNTKISM
-267 QKSIFGNIENDP
+267 KKNIFGNIENDP
-279 RLFGVTSFKEGK
+279 RLVGVTSFKEGE
-291 ITQVNK
+291 ITQINK
-297 GMFTSCKKRE
+297 GVFTSCKKRE

-315 AQKIIHDKKKK
+315 AKKIIHDKKKK
-326 QLIYDHAFIKV
+326 QLIYDHALLKV
-337 YDFPIVY
+337 YDLPIIY

-353 TVKRQSG
+353 TVERQSG

-370 ILGSSLQLPYFKI
+370 ILGSSLQVPYFKS
-383 LSTDRDITFRPNIF
+383 LSTHRDITFRPNIF

-409 EKTENSTLIADFA
+409 EKTENSSLLADFA
-422 FTNGY
+422 FTKGY

-434 KKSISHLFAKYKSN
+434 KKNISHLFAKYKSN

-461 NLEKVTN
+461 NLQKVTN

-481 MAVRPDKNNLIS
+481 MAVKPDKNNLTS
-493 SIDLSLEHD
+493 SIDLSLEHNN
-502 DFNFSTGLTSYE
+502 FNFSTGLTSYE
-514 TLSGK
+514 KLSGK
-519 NSDRYQYVLPY
+519 NSDRYQFVLPY
-530 FNFSKNLFENQDLF
+530 FNFSKNLFESQNLF
-544 NISFNSSGSNNL
+544 NISLNSTGSNNL

-568 DINIESND
+568 DLNIESND
-576 YIFDSGLKNKFG
+576 YIFDFGLKNKFG

-612 MGIFEMSSSLPLIK
+612 MGIFEISSSLPLIK
-626 YGEMFNDYIEPK
+626 YGEIFNDYIEPK

-647 MKDHSNSSRKINTSN
+647 MKDYSNSSRKINTSN

-671 TDTFEEGKSLTIGF
+671 TDTFEEGKSLTMGF
-685 EYKKERIEN
+685 EYKKESIEN

-704 SVFRHDDEVRI
+704 SVFRNNDEVRI

-729 SVEGNLNKNF
+729 SIESNLNKNF
-739 NFSYDFAIDNNY
+739 NFSYDFAIDNDY

-773 FIEEN
+773 FIEET

-784 NSIENTLSY
+784 NSIENTLKY
-793 KFDENNYLSFN
+793 NFDENNYLSFN

-815 FYDLIY
+815 YYDLIY
-821 EYKNDCLTAGIKFKK
+821 EYKNDCLTAGIKYKK

-844 LPTENL
+844 LPTENFM
-850 IFSITLFPITTYEK
+850 ISITLFPLTTYET
-864 DFNNL
+864 NL
-869 QETIDR
+869 DGIQ
-875 LKE
+875 

>member
-49 TITTDSGLVI
+49 KITTDSGLVI

-92 SKITYLKNDE
+92 NKITYLKNDE

-138 VTIDDPDED
+138 VTINDPDED

-326 QLIYDHAFIKV
+326 QLIYDNAFLKV

-638 ISFRFNPSD
+638 ISFRFNPSN
-647 MKDHSNSSRKINTSN
+647 MKDYSNSSRKINTSN

-671 TDTFEEGKSLTIGF
+671 ADTFEEGKSLTIGF

-729 SVEGNLNKNF
+729 SVEGNLNKNL

-784 NSIENTLSY
+784 NSIENTLRY
-793 KFDENNYLSFN
+793 NFDENNYLSFN

-809 KINFTE
+809 KISFTE
-815 FYDLIY
+815 YYNLIY
-821 EYKNDCLTAGIKFKK
+821 EYKNDCLTAGIKYNK

-844 LPTENL
+844 LPTENFM
-850 IFSITLFPITTYEK
+850 ISITLFPLTTYETNF
-864 DFNNL
+864 DGI
-869 QETIDR
+869 Q
-875 LKE
+875 

>member
-1 MLNKFKILIFII
+1 MLNKFKILIFIL
-13 FIFQSNILLAQDQFN
+13 FIFQFNILQAQDQFN

-67 KILNILDAEGNV
+67 KILNILDAQGNV

-92 SKITYLKNDE
+92 NKITYLKNDE

-217 SKKEFLLKGE
+217 SKKDFLLKGE

-297 GMFTSCKKRE
+297 GIFTSCKKRE

-326 QLIYDHAFIKV
+326 QLIYDNAFLKV

-370 ILGSSLQLPYFKI
+370 TLGSSLQLPYFKI

-647 MKDHSNSSRKINTSN
+647 MKDYSNSSRKINTSN

-729 SVEGNLNKNF
+729 SVEGNLNKNL

-784 NSIENTLSY
+784 NSIENTLRY
-793 KFDENNYLSFN
+793 NFDENNYLSFN

-809 KINFTE
+809 KISFTE
-815 FYDLIY
+815 YYNLIY
-821 EYKNDCLTAGIKFKK
+821 EYKNDCLTAGIKYNK

-844 LPTENL
+844 LPTENFM
-850 IFSITLFPITTYEK
+850 ISITLFPLTTYETNF
-864 DFNNL
+864 DGI
-869 QETIDR
+869 Q
-875 LKE
+875 

>member
-1 MLNKFKILIFII
+1 MLNKFKILIFIL
-13 FIFQSNILLAQDQFN
+13 FIFQFNILQAQDQFN

-67 KILNILDAEGNV
+67 KILNILDAHGNV

-92 SKITYLKNDE
+92 NKITYLKNDE

-138 VTIDDPDED
+138 VTINDPDED

-297 GMFTSCKKRE
+297 GIFTSCKKRE

-370 ILGSSLQLPYFKI
+370 TLGSSLQLPYFKI

-638 ISFRFNPSD
+638 ISFRFNPSN
-647 MKDHSNSSRKINTSN
+647 MKDYSNSSRKINTSN

-671 TDTFEEGKSLTIGF
+671 ADTFEEGKSLTIGF

-729 SVEGNLNKNF
+729 SIQSNLNKNL

-784 NSIENTLSY
+784 NSIENTLRY
-793 KFDENNYLSFN
+793 NFDENNYLSFN

-809 KINFTE
+809 KISFTE
-815 FYDLIY
+815 YYNLIY
-821 EYKNDCLTAGIKFKK
+821 EYKNDCLTAGIKYNK
-836 TYYQDRDL
+836 TFYQDRDL
-844 LPTENL
+844 LPAENFM
-850 IFSITLFPITTYEK
+850 FSITLFPLTTYETNF
-864 DFNNL
+864 DGI
-869 QETIDR
+869 Q
-875 LKE
+875 

>member
-67 KILNILDAEGNV
+67 KILNILDAQGNV
-79 KIIDKLNN
+79 KIIDKFNN
-87 YTIYT
+87 HTIYT
-92 SKITYLKNDE
+92 NKITYLKNDE

-279 RLFGVTSFKEGK
+279 RLFGVTSFKEGE

-297 GMFTSCKKRE
+297 GIFTSCKKRE

-729 SVEGNLNKNF
+729 SIQSNLNKNL

-751 KTLEYNSFNADF
+751 KTFEYNSFNADF

-784 NSIENTLSY
+784 NSIENTLRY
-793 KFDENNYLSFN
+793 NFDENNYLSFN

-809 KINFTE
+809 KISFTE
-815 FYDLIY
+815 YYNLIY
-821 EYKNDCLTAGIKFKK
+821 EYKNDCLTAGIKYNK

-844 LPTENL
+844 LPTENFM
-850 IFSITLFPITTYEK
+850 ISITLFPLTTYETNF
-864 DFNNL
+864 DGI
-869 QETIDR
+869 Q
-875 LKE
+875 

>member
-92 SKITYLKNDE
+92 NKITYLKNDE

-138 VTIDDPDED
+138 VSINDPDED

-326 QLIYDHAFIKV
+326 QLIYDNAFLKV

-370 ILGSSLQLPYFKI
+370 TLGSSLQLPYFKI

-427 KSSLSNK
+427 KSSSSNK

-638 ISFRFNPSD
+638 ISFRFNPSN
-647 MKDHSNSSRKINTSN
+647 MKDYSNSSRKINTSN

-671 TDTFEEGKSLTIGF
+671 ADTFEEGKSLTIGF

-729 SVEGNLNKNF
+729 SVEGNLNKNL

-784 NSIENTLSY
+784 NSIENTLRY
-793 KFDENNYLSFN
+793 NFDENNYLSFN

-809 KINFTE
+809 KISFTE
-815 FYDLIY
+815 YYNLIY
-821 EYKNDCLTAGIKFKK
+821 EYKNDCLTAGIKYNK

-844 LPTENL
+844 LPTENFM
-850 IFSITLFPITTYEK
+850 ISITLFPLTTYETNF
-864 DFNNL
+864 DGI
-869 QETIDR
+869 Q
-875 LKE
+875 

>member
-67 KILNILDAEGNV
+67 KILNILDAHGNV

-92 SKITYLKNDE
+92 NKITYLKNDE

-138 VTIDDPDED
+138 VTINDPDED

-326 QLIYDHAFIKV
+326 QLIYDNAFLKV

-647 MKDHSNSSRKINTSN
+647 MKDYSNSSRKINTSN

-729 SVEGNLNKNF
+729 SIQSNLNKNL

-784 NSIENTLSY
+784 NSIENTLRY
-793 KFDENNYLSFN
+793 NFDENNYLSFN

-809 KINFTE
+809 KISFTE
-815 FYDLIY
+815 YYNLIY
-821 EYKNDCLTAGIKFKK
+821 EYKNDCLTAGIKYNK
-836 TYYQDRDL
+836 TFYQDRDL
-844 LPTENL
+844 LPAENFM
-850 IFSITLFPITTYEK
+850 FSITLFPLTTYETNF
-864 DFNNL
+864 DGI
-869 QETIDR
+869 Q
-875 LKE
+875 

>member
-1 MLNKFKILIFII
+1 
-13 FIFQSNILLAQDQFN
+13 
-28 FDVTEIEI
+28 
-36 KENGN
+36 
-41 KFFGLKRG
+41 
-49 TITTDSGLVI
+49 
-59 NADKFIYD
+59 
-67 KILNILDAEGNV
+67 
-79 KIIDKLNN
+79 
-87 YTIYT
+87 
-92 SKITYLKNDE
+92 
-102 IIFTKG
+102 
-108 DSKAVNDNT
+108 
-117 VILAQE
+117 
-123 FKYLKKT
+123 
-130 NLLIAKNK
+130 
-138 VTIDDPDED
+138 
-147 IVIFSQEITYDQNKN
+147 
-162 VIFTEG
+162 
-168 FTEARVQNKY
+168 
-178 NFYSKNVFYNKQ
+178 
-190 NAELSSKKKTQVLDD
+190 
-205 KYNLYELDKFNY
+205 
-217 SKKEFLLKGE
+217 
-227 NVKIKTNFNSN
+227 
-238 INSDEYFFES
+238 
-248 GFFDLDN
+248 
-255 RNFNASNTKISM
+255 M
-267 QKSIFGNIENDP
+267 QKEIFGNIENDP

-291 ITQVNK
+291 ITQVKK
-297 GMFTSCKKRE
+297 GIFTSCKKRE

-326 QLIYDHAFIKV
+326 QLIYDHAFLKV

-370 ILGSSLQLPYFKI
+370 TLGSSLQLPYFKI
-383 LSTDRDITFRPNIF
+383 LSTNRDITFRPNIF

-422 FTNGY
+422 LINGY

-638 ISFRFNPSD
+638 ISFRFNPSN
-647 MKDHSNSSRKINTSN
+647 MKDYSNSSRKINTSN

-671 TDTFEEGKSLTIGF
+671 ADTFEEGKSLTIGF

-729 SVEGNLNKNF
+729 SVEGNLNKNL

-751 KTLEYNSFNADF
+751 KTLEYNTFNADF

-784 NSIENTLSY
+784 NSIENTLRY
-793 KFDENNYLSFN
+793 NFDENNYLTFK

-809 KINFTE
+809 KISFTE
-815 FYDLIY
+815 YYNLIY
-821 EYKNDCLTAGIKFKK
+821 EYKNDCLTAGIKYKK

-844 LPTENL
+844 LPTENFM
-850 IFSITLFPITTYEK
+850 ISITLFPLTTYETNF
-864 DFNNL
+864 DGI
-869 QETIDR
+869 Q
-875 LKE
+875 